1 MSRMI
6 LQVRHCLT
14 VITGI
19 FVLLAVG
26 WTEVSTA
33 QQPAPRTAPTIQGS
47 VDIRDG
53 RQVRFRYYFNH
64 NALKDCVR
72 VGNSLIALTES
83 GNLIR
88 FDAETLRLQGQAI
101 IPGRGTAIAPASNRV
116 LIGTEDG
123 RIYGVDPASLILK
136 VVVTV
141 QGKVAWLSD
150 DGSDTTQ
157 NRRIVAV
164 VDNFP
169 EVLPWP
175 GEPFKDYDA
184 RSARLERTETRPY
197 FVAVYANGKGK
208 MLPLLLGKNFAIPNS
223 YLLDDSSRLWMGTDK
238 GEWGGECSYMDLRTG
253 KVHAVAGDVSGVL
266 GFLRS
271 TDGRLFAYG
280 GTSHLGMH
288 AGYISQIKDEHLDNV
303 SEFESNDWKQPVPE
317 KVQQIISQLKKAP
330 EVQGQIASADG
341 KPQGPIDLMIEDFDK
356 RGFWVISAHTLY
368 RTDSLFSEW
377 SKIVDLGG
385 RWYGGRRYSVGNTP
399 TVNRLIADKSKPDR
413 LLAVMGRDG
422 LELVSDA
429 RVEKLSFAG
438 ELESPVIEIW
448 KTSIGTVFLA
458 DDSGHTAWRVGDDG
472 WQEMRFFPNRRP
484 SDEGADWYEASPFG
498 DDGDGIV
505 AFSSDN
511 ISPGERDIVKLRTQ
525 GTKETTESWKDSSSR
540 WDSSFLRTSDGH
552 LLRISG
558 SKLEIRLA
566 SGWSEAGV
574 SKMPDS
580 DERKRELFGR
590 RYVSLAAAN
599 QTEIFLDV
607 ELGELDKLTR
617 PSDERYFFAPLSY
630 KQKAAP
636 TGVFDAIA
644 DSDGWVLLATAQGLF
659 RLRLEDGQRKPI
671 PSPSLSEEI
680 KSICRDEQGRLWAA
694 GRRLYVSSDEGK
706 RWNNVELPMVSDT
719 YTKRVRPN
727 PMAPGLIL
735 ALHDRGVVFL
745 DW

>member
-1 MSRMI
+1 MI
-6 LQVRHCLT
+6 T
-14 VITGI
+14 VIS
-19 FVLLAVG
+19 LLLGVA
-26 WTEVSTA
+26 WTEASTDE
-33 QQPAPRTAPTIQGS
+33 QPAPRTAPTIQGS

-53 RQVRFRYYFNH
+53 RQARFRYYFNH
-64 NALKDCVR
+64 NGLKDCVR

-88 FDAETLRLQGQAI
+88 FDSETLAMEGQAI
-101 IPGRGTAIAPASNRV
+101 IPGRGTAIAPDSDRV
-116 LIGTEDG
+116 LIGTENG
-123 RIYGVDPASLILK
+123 KIYDVDSVSLSLK
-136 VVVTV
+136 VVATV
-141 QGKVAWLSD
+141 QGRVVWLG
-150 DGSDTTQ
+150 DGLGGTQ

-164 VDNFP
+164 IDNYP

-184 RSARLERTETRPY
+184 RSVRLERIETRPY
-197 FVAVYANGKGK
+197 FVAVHANGKVK
-208 MLPLLLGKNFAIPNS
+208 TVPFLLGKNFAIPNS
-223 YLLDDSSRLWMGTDK
+223 YLLDDSNRLWMGSDK

-288 AGYISQIKDEHLDNV
+288 TGYIAQIKDEHLENI
-303 SEFESNDWKQPVPE
+303 SQFESNDWKRPVPE
-317 KVQQIISQLKKAP
+317 KAQQIISRLEKGP
-330 EVQGQIASADG
+330 EAQGQIASADG
-341 KPQGPIDLMIEDFDK
+341 KPQGPIDLMMEDSDK
-356 RGFWVISAHTLY
+356 GGFWVVSAHILY
-368 RTDSLFSEW
+368 RADSRFSEW
-377 SKIVDLGG
+377 RKIVDLGG
-385 RWYGGRRYSVGNTP
+385 RWYGGRRYSMGNTP
-399 TVNRLIADKSKPDR
+399 TVNRLIADKSKPDS

-422 LELVSDA
+422 LERVSNA
-429 RVEKLSFAG
+429 RVEHLSFVG
-438 ELESPVIEIW
+438 ELESSVVEIW
-448 KTSIGTVFLA
+448 KSSIGTVLLA

-472 WQEMRFFPNRRP
+472 WREMRFFPNRRP
-484 SDEGADWYEASPFG
+484 SDEGADWYEAEPFG

-511 ISPGERDIVKLRTQ
+511 ISPGERDIVKLRTL
-525 GTKETTESWKDSSSR
+525 GTTETTESWKDSSSR

-558 SKLEIRLA
+558 SKLAIRQA
-566 SGWSEAGV
+566 SGWGEAGM

-580 DERKRELFGR
+580 DERKRVLIGR
-590 RYVSLAAAN
+590 RYVSLAAAD
-599 QTEIFLDV
+599 QSEIFLDV
-607 ELGELDKLTR
+607 ELGELEKLTR
-617 PSDERYFFAPLSY
+617 NSDEPYSFAPLSY
-630 KQKAAP
+630 KHQAAP
-636 TGVFDAIA
+636 TRVFDAVA
-644 DSDGWVLLATAQGLF
+644 DSDGWVLSATAHGLL
-659 RLRLEDGQRKPI
+659 RLRLEDGQRKPV

-727 PMAPGLIL
+727 PMAPGLIV